1 MIIVVDANI
10 IIAALLG
17 SRGKIA
23 ILTSYNHMFYAP
35 SFAVDEIKRYRQQIC
50 AKMNWTSEEFNIYL
64 EALLVFITLLDHQ
77 GYERYLEKSLS
88 AIKQRDVKDADY
100 IACALLISADFIWT
114 EDKDFSGQKLVDIKS
129 TAQFIDE
136 NKQ

>member
-1 MIIVVDANI
+1 MIIVIDANI

-23 ILTSYNHMFYAP
+23 ILTSYNPRFYAP
-35 SFAVDEIKRYRQQIC
+35 SFVIDEIKKYKQQIC
-50 AKMNWTSEEFNIYL
+50 AKMNWTFEEFNIYL
-64 EALLVFITLLDHQ
+64 EALLVFITLIDYED
-77 GYERYLEKSLS
+77 YERYLEKSLS

-100 IACALLISADFIWT
+100 IACSLLISADFILT
-114 EDKDFSGQKLVDIKS
+114 EDKDFSEQKLVGIKT

-136 NKQ
+136 NK